1 MATQGSMSKIATFQR
16 DTGTVGVGGSKVRH
30 WTNIPGLVRVP
41 VEYRPQRGRERVQAG
56 RLEAATVGFITLQA
70 CDAVR
75 GLTPA
80 DIMVVH
86 ERTGDVPHRIY
97 SIENPDQ
104 RDRDYE
110 LVVEKG
116 VQLG

>member
-1 MATQGSMSKIATFQR
+1 MATQGSMSKFATFKR
-16 DTGTVGVGGSKVRH
+16 DTGTIGVGGSKSRN
-30 WTNIPGLVRVP
+30 WTPIPGLTRVP

-56 RLEAATVGFITLQA
+56 RLEAATAAFVTIQA
-70 CDAVR
+70 SDAVR
-75 GLTPA
+75 SLTAA
-80 DIMVVH
+80 DIIVIH
-86 ERTGDVPHRIY
+86 ERAGDVPHRIY

>member
-1 MATQGSMSKIATFQR
+1 MATQGSMTKRVTFQR
-16 DTGTVGVGGSKVRH
+16 DTGTIGVGGSKTRH
-30 WTNIPGLVRVP
+30 WTDIPGLIRVP
-41 VEYRPQRGRERVQAG
+41 VEYRAQRGRERLQAG
-56 RLEAATVGFITLQA
+56 RLEATTAGIVTVQG

-75 GLTPA
+75 GLTPG

-86 ERTGDVPHRIY
+86 EQSGDIPHRIY

-104 RDRDYE
+104 RSRDYE
-110 LVVEKG
+110 IVVEKG